1 MTHRHSQQALDT
13 YSAQD
18 FEDAGFPDWVRGRV
32 SEIAMHERT
41 HVNLLSAA
49 LGGSSVAACEYSLYV
64 HRALCSFLLRHI
76 VHTLLSGNS

>member
-1 MTHRHSQQALDT
+1 MPSPWRISKLPSSKCRAVPPVDLFSQQALDK

-32 SEIAMHERT
+32 SEIAMHEQT

-49 LGGSSVAACEYSLYV
+49 LGNSSVAACEYSLYV
-64 HRALCSFLLRHI
+64 
-76 VHTLLSGNS
+76 